1 MSSPP
6 IPDESLGFLL
16 TDATRA
22 IRRRFE
28 QRATELGL
36 SSAQWR
42 VLVHLLRRGP
52 LSQARLAEFLEIEP
66 ISVSR
71 LVDRMQEAGWVE
83 REPDPNDRRV
93 KLVVAKRKAHAAFEN
108 ARQIAD
114 DLYEQA
120 LAGLPP
126 GALDT
131 LTDALRRIIINLSDS
146 PEAQDDR

>member
-6 IPDESLGFLL
+6 SPDESLGFLL

-93 KLVVAKRKAHAAFEN
+93 KLVVAKSKAHAAFEN